1 MGLASAAGNIY
12 FVYSFIKR
20 LATPFKSTK
29 AFELGI
35 IDENGKVLKKRR
47 QLKTKEEKESYTLSC
62 CRNRVSEP
70 CYRANI

>member
-20 LATPFKSTK
+20 LATPFKNTK

-35 IDENGKVLKKRR
+35 IDEKGKVLKKRST
-47 QLKTKEEKESYTLSC
+47 LKTKEE
-62 CRNRVSEP
+62 
-70 CYRANI
+70 